1 MPWHLRLLD
10 WQCSSLRCAQ
20 PATHE
25 LYNAANAPSG
35 KYCEKHAKAALARVL
50 KEAPISGD

>member
-10 WQCSSLRCAQ
+10 WQCSTLRCNE

-25 LYNAANAPSG
+25 LYNGANAPSG
-35 KYCEKHAKAALARVL
+35 KHCEKHAKAALAKVL
-50 KEAPISGD
+50 KEHPVTAE